1 MLASAAS
8 LAFMPP
14 LCACSPN
21 QSVVPAHAI
30 PCSYQRSRQ
39 GPYSEGD
46 AVPAGINLL
55 EMPRMPAAAGNAARP
70 EQQQWQQ
77 QHRKVLPHSCRS
89 TSLERLAAGPRPL
102 VLLAGS
108 WS

>member
-1 MLASAAS
+1 
-8 LAFMPP
+8 MPP